1 MGERFFRPAERRY
14 PGIPGPGGVKIT
26 ICTETLSAEA
36 GYVGITTSKALPTR
50 VASRTLSRVLA
61 VVATLACLGLALA
74 DATAASLRDQ
84 ISDLA
89 SAHGFAVIGLE
100 RLGDAPGTPV
110 EGDPQGQ
117 LKALLQGFN
126 YVIVGSR
133 TGGIEKVL
141 ISSAKRPAAEVVRGA
156 QVKTTRRGN
165 HHIVKAVLIGP
176 SGARRT
182 ASLMVDTGA
191 STVVLPKSMSRALG
205 FRDAELRN
213 GWSQTANGRIRTL
226 QGRLHSVQ
234 VGQAVVQN
242 VAVNFV
248 DDNGLGGNLLL
259 GMSFLGR
266 FRVTFD
272 DENRRLILIN
282 K

>member
-1 MGERFFRPAERRY
+1 MCFSDRHRDTLHR
-14 PGIPGPGGVKIT
+14 IVGVT
-26 ICTETLSAEA
+26 ISR
-36 GYVGITTSKALPTR
+36 ALPTR

-61 VVATLACLGLALA
+61 VMATLAWLGAVSA
-74 DATAASLRDQ
+74 GAIAAGLGNQ

-89 SAHGFAVIGLE
+89 AAHGFAVSGLE
-100 RLGDAPGTPV
+100 RLGDAPGKPV
-110 EGDPQGQ
+110 EGDPRAR
-117 LKALLQGFN
+117 LEALLQGFN
-126 YVIVGSR
+126 YVIVDSS
-133 TGGIEKVL
+133 TGGIERVL
-141 ISSAKRPAAEVVRGA
+141 ISSAKGPAAEMVRGA
-156 QVKTTRRGN
+156 RVKTTRRGN

-205 FRDAELRN
+205 FRDADLRD
-213 GWSQTANGRIRTL
+213 GWSQTANGRMRIR

-234 VGQAVVQN
+234 VGQAIVQN

-248 DDNGLGGNLLL
+248 DDRGLGGNLLL

-272 DENRRLILIN
+272 DENRSLILIN

>member
-1 MGERFFRPAERRY
+1 MINR
-14 PGIPGPGGVKIT
+14 
-26 ICTETLSAEA
+26 
-36 GYVGITTSKALPTR
+36 ALPIR
-50 VASRTLSRVLA
+50 VASRTLSRVL
-61 VVATLACLGLALA
+61 VVMATLAWLGAVSA
-74 DATAASLRDQ
+74 GATAAGLGDQ
-84 ISDLA
+84 VSGLA
-89 SAHGFAVIGLE
+89 AAHGFAVSGLE
-100 RLGDAPGTPV
+100 RLGDAPGKLV
-110 EGDPQGQ
+110 EGGPRAQ

-126 YVIVGSR
+126 SVIVDSG
-133 TGGIEKVL
+133 TGGIEKVFIL
-141 ISSAKRPAAEVVRGA
+141 SAKLPAAEVVRGA
-156 QVKTTRRGN
+156 RVKTTRRGN
-165 HHIVKAVLIGP
+165 HHVVKAVLIGP

-205 FRDAELRN
+205 FRDVELRQ
-213 GWSQTANGRIRTL
+213 GWSQTANGRMRTL

-248 DDNGLGGNLLL
+248 DDQGLGGNLLL

-272 DENRRLILIN
+272 DEDRSLILIN